1 MRRFKFTLIE
11 LLVVI
16 AIIAILAAMLLPA
29 LSRARDF
36 AQRAAC
42 MNNLKQCGLAFFS
55 YANDN
60 GGYLPKMNS
69 GGSSAGNSLW
79 YLNVLDDGGYLT
91 VNGWANKAWGN
102 SLSTGILRC
111 PKVPNPNIKLA
122 WGDGYG
128 VSETHMIGIPVKN
141 KNLGSILKPS
151 SLWLFGEVIREG
163 SSMGQAAGPSTA
175 PSVYCPICTSWTLG
189 VTGADVRHS
198 GSFSNV
204 VLSDGHTES
213 ILWLTLQS
221 NTNDVFGHTS
231 L

>member
-36 AQRAAC
+36 AQKAAC

-60 GGYLPKMNS
+60 GGFLPKMNA

-79 YLNVLDDGGYLT
+79 YMNVLDDGGYLT
-91 VNGWANKAWGN
+91 VNAWANKSWGN
-102 SLSTGILRC
+102 TLSPGILRC
-111 PKVPNPNIKLA
+111 PKVPSSNIKLA

-128 VSETHMIGIPVKN
+128 VNETHMIGIPIASKN
-141 KNLGSILKPS
+141 FGSMLRPS
-151 SLWLFGEVIREG
+151 SLWLFGEAIREG
-163 SSMGQAAGPSTA
+163 STMGQAAGPSTP
-175 PSVYCPICTSWTLG
+175 PSVYCPICTTWTFA

-198 GSFSNV
+198 GSFTNV
-204 VLSDGHTES
+204 VLCDGHTES
-213 ILWLTLQS
+213 ILWLSLKA
-221 NTNDVFGHTS
+221 NTNDIFGHNS